1 MLTPSERWSWT
12 YCPQRDRLLLDISE
26 QAQFCSHLTSR
37 QLTVLPVQQRFAIAE
52 AELFWQFMDSMESL
66 PLSDEQRLEFCLHA
80 LSYQY
85 LQLQAH
91 KSWYF
96 PEQVTSRVQFAEL
109 VSIVGTAGRAVA
121 LVIAEDTDCVSCL
134 MLSDV
139 QTLAGKTIKAAT
151 TVRLLRNR
159 VSPLN
164 QPTML
169 ARSA

>member
-1 MLTPSERWSWT
+1 MLTPSERWNWT
-12 YCPQRDRLLLDISE
+12 YCQQRDRLLLDISE
-26 QAQFCSHLTSR
+26 QAQFCSNLTAR
-37 QLTVLPVQQRFAIAE
+37 QLLVLPAQQRFAIAE
-52 AELFWQFMDSMESL
+52 AELFWQFMEGL
-66 PLSDEQRLEFCLHA
+66 EPLALSQEQRLEMCLHA

-96 PEQVTSRVQFAEL
+96 PEQLTTDVKFAEL
-109 VSIVGTAGRAVA
+109 VSIVGTAGRVAA
-121 LVIAEDTDCVSCL
+121 LVIAEDADCVSCL
-134 MLSDV
+134 LLDDV
-139 QTLAGKTIKAAT
+139 QTLAGKTIKRT
-151 TVRLLRNR
+151 TVVRLLRNR

>member
-12 YCPQRDRLLLDISE
+12 YCQQRDRLLLDISE
-26 QAQFCSHLTSR
+26 HAQFCSNISAR
-37 QLTVLPVQQRFAIAE
+37 QLAVLPQQQRFAIAE
-52 AELFWQFMDSMESL
+52 AELFWQYMESL
-66 PLSDEQRLEFCLHA
+66 EQLPLNQEQRLEFCLHA
-80 LSYQY
+80 LSCQY

-96 PEQVTSRVQFAEL
+96 PEQVTTRVNHGEL
-109 VSIVGTAGRAVA
+109 VSIVGTAGRIAA
-121 LVIAEDTDCVSCL
+121 LIIAEDADCVSCL
-134 MLSDV
+134 LLNDV
-139 QTLAGKTIKAAT
+139 QTLAGKTIRQT
-151 TVRLLRNR
+151 SVIRLLRNR

>member
-12 YCPQRDRLLLDISE
+12 YCDKRDRLLLDISE
-26 QAQFCSHLTSR
+26 HAQFCSMLSAQ
-37 QLTVLPVQQRFAIAE
+37 QLIAKPSQQRFAIAE
-52 AELFWQFMDSMESL
+52 AELYWQYMDSIE
-66 PLSDEQRLEFCLHA
+66 PLALGQEQTLELCLHA
-80 LSYQY
+80 LSCQY

-96 PEQVTSRVQFAEL
+96 PEQVTSRVQHGDL
-109 VSIVGTAGRAVA
+109 VSIVGADGRVAA
-121 LVIAEDTDCVSCL
+121 LVIAEDADCVSCL
-134 MLSDV
+134 MLNDV
-139 QTLAGKTIKAAT
+139 LTLAGKTIKRAT
-151 TVRLLRNR
+151 VVRLLRNR

>member
-12 YCPQRDRLLLDISE
+12 YCQQRDRLLLDISE
-26 QAQFCSHLTSR
+26 QAQFCSNLTSR
-37 QLTVLPVQQRFAIAE
+37 QLVALPEQQRFSIAE
-52 AELFWQFMDSMESL
+52 AELFWQFMEGMETFAISH
-66 PLSDEQRLEFCLHA
+66 EQRLEMCLHA

-96 PEQVTSRVQFAEL
+96 PEQVSTRVQLADL
-109 VSIVGTAGRAVA
+109 VSIVGTSGRVAA
-121 LVIAEDTDCVSCL
+121 LVIAEDADCVCCL
-134 MLSDV
+134 MLDDV
-139 QTLAGKTIKAAT
+139 QTLANKIIKRT
-151 TVRLLRNR
+151 SVVRLLRNR